1 MEPVP
6 DPSVWREWMKEL
18 DNWIEAGT
26 IVRPH
31 GLAGEVVVDVKKD
44 LADLVSDG
52 SVLRATHGGGSEQLL
67 TVQSVRGRVGR
78 AIFKFAAC
86 DTCDQAQLLRSWVL
100 WISRTELGELENDR
114 WLVQDIIG
122 LDVVT
127 DDGEHLGKL
136 TEVMPQ
142 PASDIFVVKGNG
154 EEILLPV
161 IKEVVLD
168 VDMSAGRVVVHLI
181 EGMRRGMK

>member
-1 MEPVP
+1 
-6 DPSVWREWMKEL
+6 MKEL

-31 GLAGEVVVDVKKD
+31 GLTGEVVVDIRKD
-44 LADLVSDG
+44 LADLVSNA
-52 SVLRATHGGGSEQLL
+52 SVLRATHGKGSEQLL
-67 TVQSVRGRVGR
+67 TVVSVRGHAGR
-78 AIFKFAAC
+78 PIFRFEAC
-86 DTCDQAQLLRSWVL
+86 GTREQAELLRSWVL
-100 WISRTELGELENDR
+100 WVSREDLGELEEDR
-114 WLVQDIIG
+114 WLVQDILG

-136 TEVMPQ
+136 VDVMPQ
-142 PASDIFVVKGNG
+142 PASDIFVVEGDG

-168 VDMSAGRVVVHLI
+168 VDVPAGRVVVHLI
-181 EGMRRGMK
+181 DGMRRGTK

>member
-1 MEPVP
+1 
-6 DPSVWREWMKEL
+6 MKEL
-18 DNWIEAGT
+18 DDWIEAGT

-31 GLAGEVVVDVKKD
+31 GLAGEVIVDIRKD
-44 LADLVSDG
+44 LADLVSDA
-52 SVLRATHGGGSEQLL
+52 SVLRATRGESSEQRL
-67 TVQSVRGRVGR
+67 TVESVRGHAGR
-78 AIFKFAAC
+78 PIFKFRAC
-86 DTCDQAQLLRSWVL
+86 DTREQAQLLRSCVL
-100 WISRTELGELENDR
+100 WLSREELGELEEDR
-114 WLVQDIIG
+114 WLVQDILG

-142 PASDIFVVKGNG
+142 PASDIFVVTGDG

-168 VDMSAGRVVVHLI
+168 VDVSAGRVVVHLI
-181 EGMRRGMK
+181 EGMRRGTK